1 MRKKPTD
8 LKKVMNS
15 IQVVEKNGMAMIEMD
30 QPEKVYVNSENA
42 QDAVLVSEYLLAAA
56 HEADWINAQ
65 KQISKLKGGKDGDS

>member
-56 HEADWINAQ
+56 READWINAQ
-65 KQISKLKGGKDGDS
+65 KQIESIKKRKK